1 MGITRDTTKGHIAR
15 AALEAISLRC
25 KEIVLAMEKDSNTK
39 FNNLK
44 VDGGASNNDLLM
56 QIQANILQSNVIRPK
71 TTETTALGAAFLAGL
86 ATGFFK
92 NTEAIESI
100 WEKDKL
106 FKPIKNSSTEEINI
120 LWNKRINQIIN

>member
-1 MGITRDTTKGHIAR
+1 
-15 AALEAISLRC
+15 
-25 KEIVLAMEKDSNTK
+25 
-39 FNNLK
+39 
-44 VDGGASNNDLLM
+44 M

-106 FKPIKNSSTEEINI
+106 FKPIKNSSIEEINI

>member
-1 MGITRDTTKGHIAR
+1 
-15 AALEAISLRC
+15 
-25 KEIVLAMEKDSNTK
+25 MENDSNTK

-56 QIQANILQSNVIRPK
+56 QIQANILESNLIRTK
-71 TTETTALGAAFLAGL
+71 ITETTALGAAFLAGL

-92 NTEAIESI
+92 NIKTIESI

-106 FKPIKNSSTEEINI
+106 FKPIKSSSIEKINI
-120 LWNKRINQIIN
+120 LWNKRINQVIN